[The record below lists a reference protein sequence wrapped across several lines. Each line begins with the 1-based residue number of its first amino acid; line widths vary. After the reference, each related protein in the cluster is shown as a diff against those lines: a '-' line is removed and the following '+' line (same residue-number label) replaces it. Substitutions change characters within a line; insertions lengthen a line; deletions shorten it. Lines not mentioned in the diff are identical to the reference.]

1 MMKQMFKVLPPAEAL
16 SVLLDEL
23 PRGVRD
29 ECISSAEALDR
40 VLTEGL
46 VAHSPLPSFPRGT
59 MDGYAVRSRD
69 TFGAT
74 EALPAYLTVIG
85 EVAMA
90 RSSDLVV
97 GPAQAVVIHTGGMIP
112 AGADSV
118 VMVEQTQKLNAAN
131 IEVLRAVAP
140 GENTIGVG
148 EDVKDGQPLFE
159 RGHVLRP
166 QDLGGLMALGI
177 THVRVAVRPRVAI
190 ISTGDEVVSPEA
202 TPGPGEI
209 RDVNTYTIAGL
220 VSQGGGV
227 PLPMGIVGDE
237 YEPLLSAARAA
248 LEAADVL
255 VLSGGSSVS
264 TRDLTADVVNHL
276 GEPGVLVH
284 GVALKPGKPTI
295 LGACGGKPVLGLPGN
310 PVSAMV
316 VAGLFLIPLL
326 RRLQGAVDPPARQR
340 VEALLARN
348 ISSAPGR
355 DEYVPVRLAER
366 EGQVWA
372 EPVLGKSNL
381 IYTLVKADGTMRVPL
396 DSNGLHQGER
406 VEVELF

>member
-1 MMKQMFKVLPPAEAL
+1 MKQMFKVLPPAEAL
-16 SVLLDEL
+16 SLLFAQLTEDVQDES
-23 PRGVRD
+23 
-29 ECISSAEALDR
+29 ISSAEALDR
-40 VLTEGL
+40 VLAERL
-46 VAHSPLPSFPRGT
+46 VAESPLPSFARGT

-74 EALPAYLTVIG
+74 EALPAYLTVVG
-85 EVAMA
+85 EVPMA

-97 GPAQAVVIHTGGMIP
+97 GPAQAAVIHTGGMIP

-118 VMVEQTQKLNAAN
+118 VMVEQTQKLDASN

-148 EDVKDGQPLFE
+148 EDVKEGEPLFE

-177 THVRVAVRPRVAI
+177 THVRVAVRPRIAI
-190 ISTGDEVVSPEA
+190 ISTGDEVVPPEK

-220 VSQGGGV
+220 VSQGGGI
-227 PLPMGIVGDE
+227 PLPMGIVADD
-237 YEPLLSAARAA
+237 YESLISAARPA

-264 TRDLTADVVNHL
+264 VRDLTADVVNHL
-276 GEPGVLVH
+276 GGPGVLVH

-295 LGACGGKPVLGLPGN
+295 LGVCDGKPVLGLPGN

-316 VAGLFLIPLL
+316 VAELFLIPLL
-326 RRLQGAVDPPARQR
+326 RRLQGASAPPARR
-340 VEALLARN
+340 HIEATLARN

-355 DEYVPVRLAER
+355 HEYVPVRLVER

-372 EPVLGKSNL
+372 EPVFGKSNL
-381 IYTLVKADGTMRVPL
+381 IYTLVKSDGMIRVPL
-396 DSNGLHQGER
+396 DTNGLHQGSP